1 MSGPQDGEGAQQSAT
16 IGSIRR
22 ARERAMAGGQRDS
35 FGTFTRKIGQQQQQQ
50 ELPIQNDPRIAIP
63 DSARRD
69 MAGQAAVGPIS
80 PPRAPLQ
87 RSQEAGGLSGRTI
100 SRPTPAQWPLAGP
113 MPSPAD
119 TEPYR
124 PPPGR
129 SEPPQ
134 RPPRPSHVPSILD
147 SSRVRDQ
154 LPTVFAY
161 NTISQAEVEERPNQG
176 LQPPPNMLKGGRV
189 SDLSLVQPSSAS
201 SASRAST
208 ISSVGSI
215 PDFPIPISTPVA
227 IPVPPP
233 VAAVPLPRR
242 SINLGPP
249 PSARRGASSFYS
261 NASYVSPIPEESPR
275 TRSHASYASSAAI
288 PGNWGS
294 SSSLALSP
302 EYPDGAAYYDDIPEE
317 GRESSN
323 SGYFEDGSRSGF
335 GSPDGDEMNLVR
347 SASIGQRGKASLV
360 TTTPFSDGTGYV
372 DGSSSSGL
380 NIPTNK
386 STTGL
391 PLTADN
397 ILDAYDAATAVDP
410 TNPSRRSSVSPQPP
424 FGGEGFGGSSRQYS
438 RLSAIRRPPRLDID
452 AVRKAEARGS
462 MTSLPDLIRRA
473 TRLAASLE
481 RGKRPASRIDDLS
494 LSPSMYAR
502 NLGISSEGNTEK
514 YKSGLSDML
523 AAFPPPGQPP
533 NRRSMRRSI
542 RDQVGSWPMPYGH
555 RNSRAAGQA
564 HPEDGEYSDVAD
576 MKNQRQRKNRRCCGL
591 PLWGFVLTVIVVLII
606 AAAAIVIPLEFF
618 VIRKQN
624 TKTLA
629 ECQAQ
634 LTCANGG
641 TNVVSAQGFCSCIC
655 TNDFTGFDCT
665 VAGDNGCTTTSV
677 GSGLSNVTL
686 GTAIPRLI
694 EQAQANYSISLSA
707 SEILSAFSSGNLSC
721 ASENALVTFDGNSVR
736 LSSSGSTEVNAFN
749 AASNDGDDAVF
760 AISGVA
766 VVTVTVEASASAAA
780 RLRRAAAGFSTI
792 AGTTLA
798 QITPIVV
805 VPSSTTTVTTTI
817 TPGLTT
823 TSTSSSTTSSSSAS
837 SSAGSSASSRASSSS
852 SATATGTLSSAD
864 PTATFKVTEDI
875 LDFARVAVLFIL
887 QQESLSSAEGA
898 QSALQRF
905 FSNATTSAKKNVSVA
920 DVAQN
925 ITLPNGNSINLVDL
939 RVSAGTTLAGVGI
952 S

>member
-1 MSGPQDGEGAQQSAT
+1 MDGPQE

-35 FGTFTRKIGQQQQQQ
+35 FGTFTRKMAQQQQQ
-50 ELPIQNDPRIAIP
+50 EELPIRNDQRIAIP

-69 MAGQAAVGPIS
+69 MAGQAVVGSTP
-80 PPRAPLQ
+80 PPRAPIP
-87 RSQEAGGLSGRTI
+87 RSQVAGGPFGMTI
-100 SRPTPAQWPLAGP
+100 SRPAPSQWPLAGP

-119 TEPYR
+119 AEPYR

-134 RPPRPSHVPSILD
+134 RPPRPSRVHSILD
-147 SSRVRDQ
+147 SSKVRDQ

-161 NTISQAEVEERPNQG
+161 NTINQAEVEEPSNQG
-176 LQPPPNMLKGGRV
+176 LQPPPSSLKGSRA
-189 SDLSLVQPSSAS
+189 SDLSLVLPSSAS
-201 SASRAST
+201 SASHAST

-215 PDFPIPISTPVA
+215 PEFPIPVSIPVA

-242 SINLGPP
+242 SVNLGPP

-302 EYPDGAAYYDDIPEE
+302 AYPDGIAYYDDIPEE

-323 SGYFEDGSRSGF
+323 SGYGEDGSRSGF
-335 GSPDGDEMNLVR
+335 GSPDGDDMNLVR
-347 SASIGQRGKASLV
+347 SASIGKRGRASLI

-380 NIPTNK
+380 NVPTNK
-386 STTGL
+386 STARL
-391 PLTADN
+391 SLTAEN
-397 ILDAYDAATAVDP
+397 ILDAYDMATAVDP

-424 FGGEGFGGSSRQYS
+424 FGSEDFGDSSRHYS
-438 RLSAIRRPPRLDID
+438 RLSAIRRPPRLDLD

-462 MTSLPDLIRRA
+462 LTSLPDLIRRA

-494 LSPSMYAR
+494 LSPNMYAR
-502 NLGISSEGNTEK
+502 NLGINSEGNTEK
-514 YKSGLSDML
+514 YQSGLSDML

-533 NRRSMRRSI
+533 NRRSMARSF
-542 RDQVGSWPMPYGH
+542 RDRVGSWPVPYGS
-555 RNSRAAGQA
+555 RSSRAAGQA
-564 HPEDGEYSDVAD
+564 RREDGEYSDVAD
-576 MKNQRQRKNRRCCGL
+576 LKDQRQRKKRRCCGL
-591 PLWGFVLTVIVVLII
+591 PLWGFVVTVIIILIVV
-606 AAAAIVIPLEFF
+606 AAAIVIPLEFF
-618 VIRKQN
+618 VIRKHS
-624 TKTLA
+624 TKTLT
-629 ECQAQ
+629 ECQTQ

-665 VAGDNGCTTTSV
+665 VPGDNGCTTTSV
-677 GSGLSNVTL
+677 GSLSDVTL

-707 SEILSAFSSGNLSC
+707 TGILGALNNGNLSC
-721 ASENALVTFDGNSVR
+721 AAENALVTFDGESVR

-749 AASNDGDDAVF
+749 AASEDDGDAVF

-792 AGTTLA
+792 TAITLTQA
-798 QITPIVV
+798 APIVV

-823 TSTSSSTTSSSSAS
+823 STSTTSSPSSSTTSDIRSSSAS
-837 SSAGSSASSRASSSS
+837 SSK
-852 SATATGTLSSAD
+852 SATTTGTLSSAD
-864 PTATFKVTEDI
+864 PTATFTVTEDI

-887 QQESLSSAEGA
+887 QQDSLSSAEGA

-905 FSNATTSAKKNVSVA
+905 FTNATTSAKKSVSVA

-939 RVSAGTTLAGVGI
+939 QVSAGTTLAGVGI